1 MEEQIQKAKTL
12 SGSRN
17 KLPQF
22 GTQILHDGSV
32 RFSLWAP
39 SANDVQLCLHGRSG
53 EKTMIKMDHG
63 ADSWY
68 FITTNKAGVGDAY
81 SYCIDNDLHVPDP
94 VSRMQLEDAHGP
106 SLIVNPEIFQQQTRW
121 KGRPWKDA
129 VIYELHVGTFT
140 EEGTFDAIVHKLDYL
155 RELGITAIELLPIA
169 DFPGKYNWGYD
180 GVLQYAPDRSYGKP
194 TDLLRLIEEA
204 HSRDLM
210 VFLDVVYN
218 HFGPDGNYLY
228 CYAKDFF
235 SDKHHTPWGNA
246 INFDGKNSE
255 LVRRFFVENALY
267 WIEDY
272 GFDGLRFDAVHEIY
286 DDSPKHILAEISE
299 AIEKGPGRDRHIH
312 LILENDDNRS
322 RYIAQDKTKKSGF
335 YSAQWND
342 DIHHALHVLATG
354 EDGGYYTDYTSKGSG
369 TSAIKHLARCLAEGF
384 AYQGERSLHRDGKKR
399 GEESAHL
406 PSSSFISFT
415 QNHDQIGNRAFG
427 ERISD
432 LCKQRVLDAMN
443 AILLL
448 SPQIPM
454 LFQGQEWN
462 AKSPFYFF
470 CDLSEDL
477 KHSITEG
484 RRSEFAKFPEFQD
497 ERRRNL
503 IPDPCAY
510 RTFEKSKL
518 VWLEL
523 HLCMDAFNQFSS
535 LLQIRQSEI
544 VPLLDSAGKGTI
556 LRADEDGSLSV
567 RWEFTDTTLC
577 LIANLSNRAIVVP
590 EDVKVQLATSK
601 IIYSVP
607 RKIQEPNLEQLPPW
621 SVIWCKSNVK

>member
-1 MEEQIQKAKTL
+1 MEEQIHKTRIL

-22 GTQILHDGSV
+22 GSQVLPDGSI

-39 SANDVQLCLHGRSG
+39 TANDVQLCLYGKNNDKSFV
-53 EKTMIKMDHG
+53 KMDRG

-68 FITTNKAGVGDAY
+68 FITTEKAGIGDAY
-81 SYCIDNDLHVPDP
+81 SFYIDKHLLVPDP
-94 VSRMQLEDAHGP
+94 ASRMQLEDVHGP
-106 SLIVNPEIFQQQTRW
+106 SVVVNPEIFNQPSGW

-140 EEGTFDAIVHKLDYL
+140 EEGTFDAIIHKLDYL
-155 RELGITAIELLPIA
+155 RDLGVTAIELMPIA

-180 GVLQYAPDRSYGKP
+180 GVLWYAPDRTYGKP
-194 TDLLRLIEEA
+194 TDLRRLIEEA

-235 SDKHHTPWGNA
+235 NEKHHTPWGGA

-255 LVRRFFVENALY
+255 FVRRFVVENALY

-286 DDSPKHILAEISE
+286 DDSPHHILTEISE
-299 AIEKGPGRDRHIH
+299 AIERGPGRERHVH
-312 LILENDDNRS
+312 LILENDDNRA
-322 RYIAQDKTKKSGF
+322 RYIATNEQKKTGF
-335 YSAQWND
+335 YTAQWND
-342 DIHHALHVLATG
+342 DIHHALHVIATG
-354 EDGGYYTDYTSKGSG
+354 EDSGYYSDYTSKGSG
-369 TSAIKHLARCLAEGF
+369 KSAIGHLARCLAQGF
-384 AYQGERSLHRDGKKR
+384 AYQGERSIHRDGRKR
-399 GEESAHL
+399 GEPSAHL
-406 PSSSFISFT
+406 PPTSFIAFT

-432 LCKQRVLDAMN
+432 LCKQRVLDALN
-443 AILLL
+443 ALLLL
-448 SPQIPM
+448 SPQVPM

-462 AKSPFYFF
+462 SKSPFNFF

-477 KHSITEG
+477 KQSITDG
-484 RRSEFAKFPEFQD
+484 RRNEFAKFPEFQD
-497 ERRRNL
+497 ERRRKL
-503 IPDPCAY
+503 IPDPCTF

-518 VWLEL
+518 IWLEL
-523 HLCMDAFNQFSS
+523 HVCMESFNQFSS
-535 LLQIRQSEI
+535 MLRIRQEEI
-544 VPLLDSAGKGTI
+544 VPLLDCAAEASI
-556 LRADEDGSLSV
+556 LRANEDGTVVLTWDFPDAKLS
-567 RWEFTDTTLC
+567 
-577 LIANLSNRAIVVP
+577 LIANLSNRPKTIDD
-590 EDVKVQLATSK
+590 ELKIHLATSK
-601 IIYSVP
+601 IIYATA
-607 RKIQEPNLEQLPPW
+607 RKMMEPNVEQLPPW
-621 SVIWCKSNVK
+621 SVIWCKANVK